1 LNMKVRCLLVDDEPP
16 ALKLLSSHISNIN
29 GLEIVGQC
37 RNAIEALDV
46 LHQKAVDVIFLDIK
60 MPKILGTEFLRNL
73 SHPPKVI
80 FVTAYQDYAVQG
92 YELDAVDYLVKPVSF
107 ERFVKAIAKLNRM
120 MGQET
125 ISQKSND
132 YRPNPEAFVYLKV
145 DRHMQKVFINEIMYI
160 ESWKDYIKLFLSS
173 GKTLLV
179 KQSITAIES
188 LLSEH
193 RFLRVHRSYIV
204 SVNKITGYNGLS
216 VSVQETEIPIG
227 RLYKQA
233 VMERLRAHQ

>member
-1 LNMKVRCLLVDDEPP
+1 MKVHCLLIDDEPP
-16 ALKLLSSHISNIN
+16 ALRVLASHISNIN

-60 MPKILGTEFLRNL
+60 MPKILGTQFLENL

-80 FVTAYQDYAVQG
+80 FVTAYHDYAVEG

-107 ERFVKAIAKLNRM
+107 ERFVRAIAKLKRM
-120 MGQET
+120 LGQESV
-125 ISQKSND
+125 SQNND
-132 YRPNPEAFVYLKV
+132 YNPNPEAFVYLKV
-145 DRHMQKVFINEIMYI
+145 DKHMQKVLINEIVYI
-160 ESWKDYIKLFLSS
+160 EGWKDYIKLFHSN

-179 KQSITAIES
+179 KQSISAMEN

-193 RFLRVHRSYIV
+193 KFLRVHRSYLV
-204 SVNKITGYNGLS
+204 SVNKISGYNALS
-216 VSVQETEIPIG
+216 VQVQSTEIPIG

-233 VMERLRAHQ
+233 VMTRLHAHES